1 MNKTARTKSDGT
13 KTARYAILIAA
24 FLAPAAAG
32 AQDFPNTL
40 NMSCAEATALVNSQ
54 GAVTLSTGP
63 NVFNR
68 YVKDEAYCSG
78 GQQTRP
84 QWVQTKDQAQCP
96 VGNTCV
102 DPSNEGGGR

>member
-1 MNKTARTKSDGT
+1 MKMKFVSA
-13 KTARYAILIAA
+13 AAIAA
-24 FLAPAAAG
+24 ALAAPVAAG

-40 NMSCAEATALVNSQ
+40 NMSCAEATAMVNSQ
-54 GAVTLSTGP
+54 GSVTLSTGP

-84 QWVQTKDQAQCP
+84 QWVQTRDQPQCP
-96 VGNTCV
+96 VGNICV

>member
-1 MNKTARTKSDGT
+1 MQRLCLS
-13 KTARYAILIAA
+13 L
-24 FLAPAAAG
+24 FCLALASPAMITPG
-32 AQDFPNTL
+32 LAQDFPNTL
-40 NMSCAEATALVNSQ
+40 TMSCAEATAMVNSQ

-84 QWVQTKDQAQCP
+84 AWVQTRDQQQCP
-96 VGNTCV
+96 VGSTCV

>member
-1 MNKTARTKSDGT
+1 MKTKITTLAATL
-13 KTARYAILIAA
+13 AILAA
-24 FLAPAAAG
+24 PGLAG

-40 NMSCAEATALVNSQ
+40 TMSCAEATAMVNAQ
-54 GAVTLSTGP
+54 GAVTLSSGP

-84 QWVQTKDQAQCP
+84 QWVPTRDQQQCP
-96 VGNTCV
+96 VGNICV

>member
-1 MNKTARTKSDGT
+1 MKTKIMTLAATL
-13 KTARYAILIAA
+13 AILAA
-24 FLAPAAAG
+24 PGLAG

-40 NMSCAEATALVNSQ
+40 TMSCAEATALVNAQ

-84 QWVQTKDQAQCP
+84 QWVQTRDQQQCP

>member
-1 MNKTARTKSDGT
+1 MKATRPLLLLLA
-13 KTARYAILIAA
+13 LAA
-24 FLAPAAAG
+24 PSAAL

-40 NMSCAEATALVNSQ
+40 TMSCADAQAAVTGQ
-54 GAVTLSTGP
+54 GSVTLSTGP

-68 YVKDEAYCSG
+68 YVKDESYCSG

-84 QWVQTKDQAQCP
+84 AWVQTRDQQQCP

>member
-1 MNKTARTKSDGT
+1 MKTKVTTLAA
-13 KTARYAILIAA
+13 TALAA
-24 FLAPAAAG
+24 FAMLAAPGIAG

-40 NMSCAEATALVNSQ
+40 NMTCAEATAMVTNQ

-68 YVKDEAYCSG
+68 YVKDDGYCSG
-78 GQQTRP
+78 GQQTKA
-84 QWVQTKDQAQCP
+84 QWVQTRDQQQCP

>member
-1 MNKTARTKSDGT
+1 MKMKVVSA
-13 KTARYAILIAA
+13 AAIVAA
-24 FLAPAAAG
+24 LAAPVAAG

-40 NMSCAEATALVNSQ
+40 NMSCAEATAMVNSQ

-84 QWVQTKDQAQCP
+84 QWVQTRDQQQCP
-96 VGNTCV
+96 VGNICV